1 MKSTKLK
8 KALAVFLAASMV
20 TSAGLSGTSLVFAGG
35 DTLPPREG
43 EQGYL
48 GENQPAYHGHR
59 AMDVLNWTPETD
71 EYSDFMKAD
80 VPLQERNEA
89 FAATQAN
96 PTLSQDVKS
105 LSLTED
111 YGDEFF
117 NPTQYND
124 LFSQYLFTF
133 WQYQDYRAAW
143 HGTVTNPTPDSLFDP
158 EANWAD
164 RDYEFGV
171 LNIPNPA
178 YTNAAHKNG
187 VQSLGCIFFPRAE
200 HTDDWVYQDE
210 NGRFPM
216 ADKLVEIAKWYGF
229 DGYFINAEERLPAD
243 FMPIYEEFCRAMT
256 SQGIYIQVY
265 ASNLYGQNNESSWGR
280 IDYYNKDATLFSN
293 WIKGADDDTI
303 AANSLYMNP
312 DPSKSMV
319 DGSVST
325 MEALGLDP
333 RETVYNTL
341 EAGQTGFSGQRGTLY
356 NLFDENL
363 VPRTGIA
370 NLGAGT
376 VWAHLDEQLFGHS
389 GDNSY
394 DEYRRGDPDYQKY
407 IIARERDWWSGSQNG
422 PTYANGKG
430 TNEWADL
437 TSEELQQA
445 VLDSTPNPYDTA
457 NDPDRAHTQGGVQ
470 SWPGMAAFISERSVI
485 NGTDFTTNFNT
496 GHGMQ
501 YFVDGEVSNPNEWS
515 NINDQDILPTWQWWS
530 ETADDS
536 DETLRFDF
544 DYGTEYNPAF
554 ELNQIGG
561 YDGSS
566 SLVAKGSLSV
576 EHFLRLYKT
585 KMDINANSKLDIT
598 YYKSTADDASEMKV
612 GLIFEENPNEIVY
625 LSVADSGKQ
634 STEWTTAT
642 LDLSGYAGKTLAAF
656 GLAFD
661 PNETAI
667 EDYQMNI
674 GEISITDDQNAP
686 AAPTGLKI
694 DKAFNT
700 TETYLSWDLA
710 DYNDVQKYNVYAVFE
725 DGSKVYMGGTYDDNY
740 YVKSLYENTGVVSFE
755 VTAEGKNGV
764 ESAAA
769 TVSLDLNKA
778 ASDLKVESGDGVL
791 NATWSNPADLDYASI
806 RADVTLPYNYE
817 GNTDTFSAEFAKD
830 SVSGTVS
837 VPLNDGSNYYL
848 RLSYLDAEGNVVSY
862 TDISGQLLDDHCD
875 PYEGALTYS
884 TIGNGW
890 KLLNPQVYDW
900 WHINVWN
907 SDGNALVSNGIRG
920 VDNLYNLRLTGNFG
934 YVEVQ
939 LEDFSG
945 NLSERTRVYYGANEA
960 AVDENI
966 FPDAALREAV
976 IAQVGDTMEEVLA
989 FDDTL
994 DLSGLDIKDFTGLG
1008 YFERL
1013 TGINFTNSPVEVI
1026 SGLDVLLALQ
1036 NINLTGCKNLQ
1047 VLDLSNTTIETI
1059 TCDDPSA
1066 LIALNSVQLDN
1077 ARLDLSKGTPEQLF
1091 VEAAEEITKDKE
1103 DIVISS
1109 DEMINYA
1116 SQANIVAGNS
1126 SVFDDDINT
1135 YGILL
1140 NTSILDVG
1148 RPVTISRWEL
1158 ENWMYPAYGVAAFTL
1173 EASNDGVTY
1182 ETVVSQS
1189 GIAATS
1195 VGDDLE
1201 KPVTAQYFR
1210 IKVDESYRVAAYVK
1224 EFRLVGTDEIIYP
1237 AGITYSN
1244 QKPVVYYDAQDSA
1257 YRFEANSGMVDMH
1270 EYAPEAVTIRGTAF
1284 DDLKD
1289 ATFLDPSVDVSAIA
1303 SGKNLVIK
1311 VTHTD
1316 GSVTNSVVDTA
1327 KLGMYTVTYAD
1338 ESTPKAIIQVDTVRV
1353 ESDKW
1358 LLQKTY
1364 EYGLTLST
1372 EGVVDSAVEVFETAL
1387 AEAKTVLENEYAS
1400 QEEINTAWDNLLEG
1414 IWGLGLVQGDKAMLE
1429 QLIARGDSMT
1439 KNADKYVT
1447 NNWQQLVDALAEAKT
1462 VYNDG
1467 DALQGDV
1474 DAAADALLNAI
1485 FAQRY
1490 KADKSILEDLINQAN
1505 EIDTSLYTAES
1516 VQAFTAALKSANAVL
1531 ADESLSED
1539 EQATVDEAVA
1549 TLSSAMDNLVETS
1562 ADDNNSG
1569 DNNNTGDDAN
1579 KGDDNTSDKNDT
1591 SSKDDPNKGPMD
1603 GNKNPATGDNNLI
1616 ALGALAV
1623 LLTSAGAFVVIR
1635 RKSRA

>member
-8 KALAVFLAASMV
+8 KALAVFLAAAMV
-20 TSAGLSGTSLVFAGG
+20 TTAGLSGTSLVFAGG

-48 GENQPAYHGHR
+48 GENQPVYHGHR
-59 AMDVLNWTPETD
+59 AMDILNWSPETD

-80 VPLQERNEA
+80 VPLQKRNEA

-96 PTLSQDVKS
+96 PLLSQDVKS

-111 YGDEFF
+111 YGNEFF

-133 WQYQDYRAAW
+133 WQYQDYRASW
-143 HGTVTNPTPDSLFDP
+143 HGVVTNPTPDSLLK
-158 EANWAD
+158 AD
-164 RDYEFGV
+164 APWWEREYEFGI

-187 VQSLGCIFFPRAE
+187 VQSLGCIFFPRQE
-200 HTDDWVYQDE
+200 HTDDLIFRDE
-210 NGRFPM
+210 TGRFPA

-229 DGYFINAEERLPAD
+229 DGYFINAEEALPSD
-243 FMPIYEEFCRAMT
+243 FMPEYEEFCRQMT
-256 SQGIYIQVY
+256 EQGIYIQVY
-265 ASNLYGQNNESSWGR
+265 ASNPYGQNNQSRWGG
-280 IDYYNKDATLFSN
+280 IDYYNKDATEFSN
-293 WIKGADDDTI
+293 WIKGPEDETI

-312 DPSKSMV
+312 DPSKAHV
-319 DGSVST
+319 DGSVRI
-325 MEALGLDP
+325 MESLGLDP
-333 RETVYNTL
+333 RETVFNTL
-341 EAGQTGFSGQRGTLY
+341 EAGQTGFSGQRGSLY
-356 NLFDENL
+356 NLYDENL

-394 DEYRRGDPDYQKY
+394 DENRRGDPEYQKY
-407 IIARERDWWSGSQNG
+407 VIARERDWWSGSQNG
-422 PTYANGKG
+422 PTYAGGKG
-430 TNEWADL
+430 TNEWVDL

-457 NDPDRAHTQGGVQ
+457 NDPDRANATA
-470 SWPGMAAFISERSVI
+470 WPGMAAFISERSVI

-515 NINDQDILPTWQWWS
+515 NINDQDIMPTWQWWS

-536 DETLRFDF
+536 NETLRFDF

-566 SLVAKGSLSV
+566 SLVAKGPLSV

-585 KMDINANSKLDIT
+585 KMDINENSNLDIT

-612 GLIFEENPNEIVY
+612 GLIFEENPNDVMY
-625 LSVADSGKQ
+625 VSVPDSGKQ

-686 AAPTGLKI
+686 AAPENLKI

-700 TETYLSWDLA
+700 SETYLSWNLA

-725 DGSKVYMGGTYDDNY
+725 DDSKVYMGGTYDDNY
-740 YVKSLYENTGVVSFE
+740 YVKSLYDNKGVVSFE

-764 ESAAA
+764 ESTAA
-769 TVSLDLNKA
+769 TVSLDLNNS

-817 GNTDTFSAEFAKD
+817 GNTETFSAEFAKD
-830 SVSGTVS
+830 AVSGTVN

-875 PYEGALTYS
+875 PYKGVIS
-884 TIGNGW
+884 QSIVPGKGW
-890 KLLNPQVYDW
+890 KLQNPLVYDW
-900 WHINVWN
+900 WHLTAWDSEGNVLKDN
-907 SDGNALVSNGIRG
+907 VTRG
-920 VDNLYNLRLTGNFG
+920 VDDLTGLRLTTNEEG
-934 YVEVQ
+934 YGYIEVQ

-945 NLSERTRVYYGANEA
+945 NKSEVTRVYYGE
-960 AVDENI
+960 
-966 FPDAALREAV
+966 PP
-976 IAQVGDTMEEVLA
+976 
-989 FDDTL
+989 
-994 DLSGLDIKDFTGLG
+994 K
-1008 YFERL
+1008 
-1013 TGINFTNSPVEVI
+1013 TNKS
-1026 SGLDVLLALQ
+1026 
-1036 NINLTGCKNLQ
+1036 
-1047 VLDLSNTTIETI
+1047 
-1059 TCDDPSA
+1059 
-1066 LIALNSVQLDN
+1066 
-1077 ARLDLSKGTPEQLF
+1077 
-1091 VEAAEEITKDKE
+1091 
-1103 DIVISS
+1103 
-1109 DEMINYA
+1109 
-1116 SQANIVAGNS
+1116 
-1126 SVFDDDINT
+1126 
-1135 YGILL
+1135 
-1140 NTSILDVG
+1140 
-1148 RPVTISRWEL
+1148 
-1158 ENWMYPAYGVAAFTL
+1158 
-1173 EASNDGVTY
+1173 
-1182 ETVVSQS
+1182 
-1189 GIAATS
+1189 
-1195 VGDDLE
+1195 
-1201 KPVTAQYFR
+1201 
-1210 IKVDESYRVAAYVK
+1210 
-1224 EFRLVGTDEIIYP
+1224 
-1237 AGITYSN
+1237 
-1244 QKPVVYYDAQDSA
+1244 
-1257 YRFEANSGMVDMH
+1257 
-1270 EYAPEAVTIRGTAF
+1270 
-1284 DDLKD
+1284 
-1289 ATFLDPSVDVSAIA
+1289 
-1303 SGKNLVIK
+1303 
-1311 VTHTD
+1311 
-1316 GSVTNSVVDTA
+1316 
-1327 KLGMYTVTYAD
+1327 
-1338 ESTPKAIIQVDTVRV
+1338 
-1353 ESDKW
+1353 
-1358 LLQKTY
+1358 LLQKTVDY
-1364 EYGLTLST
+1364 AETLST
-1372 EGVVDSAVEVFETAL
+1372 EGVVDSAVEIFEKAL
-1387 AEAKTVLENEYAS
+1387 SEAKTVLANEYAS

-1414 IWGLGLVQGDKAMLE
+1414 IWSLGLVQGDKAMLE
-1429 QLIARGDSMT
+1429 QLIARGDSMIE
-1439 KNADKYVT
+1439 NADKYVT
-1447 NNWQQLVDALAEAKT
+1447 DNWQQLVDALAEAKT
-1462 VYNDG
+1462 VYDDG

-1485 FAQRY
+1485 LAQRY

-1505 EIDTSLYTAES
+1505 EIDTNLYTAES
-1516 VQAFTAALKSANAVL
+1516 VQAFTAALKSANAIL

-1569 DNNNTGDDAN
+1569 DNTNTGDDAN
-1579 KGDDNTSDKNDT
+1579 KGDSNTSDKNDT

-1603 GNKNPATGDNNLI
+1603 DNKNPATGDNNLI

>member
-59 AMDVLNWTPETD
+59 AMDVLNWSPETD

-80 VPLQERNEA
+80 VPLQKRNEA

-96 PTLSQDVKS
+96 PLLSQDVKE

-111 YGDEFF
+111 YGNEFF

-133 WQYQDYRAAW
+133 WQYQDYRASW

-171 LNIPNPA
+171 VNIPNPA

-187 VQSLGCIFFPRAE
+187 VQSLGCIFFPRQE
-200 HTDDWVYQDE
+200 HTDDWVFQDE
-210 NGRFPM
+210 EGNFPM
-216 ADKLVEIAKWYGF
+216 ADKLVELAKWYGF
-229 DGYFINAEERLPAD
+229 DGYFINAEETLPSD

-265 ASNLYGQNNESSWGR
+265 ASNLYGQNNQSSWGR

-293 WIKGADDDTI
+293 WIKGTDDDTI

-312 DPSKSMV
+312 DPSKSQV
-319 DGSVST
+319 DGSVSA
-325 MEALGLDP
+325 MESLGLDP

-341 EAGQTGFSGQRGTLY
+341 EAGQTGFSGQRGSLY
-356 NLFDENL
+356 NLYDENL

-422 PTYANGKG
+422 PTYAGGKG
-430 TNEWADL
+430 TNEWSGL

-445 VLDSTPNPYDTA
+445 VLDSTPNPHDTA
-457 NDPDRAHTQGGVQ
+457 NDPGRANATA
-470 SWPGMAAFISERSVI
+470 WPGMAAFISERSVI

-536 DETLRFDF
+536 NETLRFDF
-544 DYGTEYNPAF
+544 DYGPEYNPAF

-566 SLVAKGSLSV
+566 SLVAKGPLSV

-612 GLIFEENPNEIVY
+612 GLIFEENPNDVMY
-625 LSVADSGKQ
+625 VSVPDSGKR

-642 LDLSGYAGKTLAAF
+642 LNLSAYAGKTLAAF

-661 PNETAI
+661 PKETAI
-667 EDYQMNI
+667 ADYQMNI
-674 GEISITDDQNAP
+674 GEISITDDQTAP

-710 DYNDVQKYNVYAVFE
+710 DYDDVQKYNVYAVFE

-740 YVKSLYENTGVVSFE
+740 YVKSLYDNKGVVSFE

-764 ESAAA
+764 ESAPAS
-769 TVSLDLNKA
+769 VSLDLNKS

-830 SVSGTVS
+830 SVSGTVN

-875 PYEGALTYS
+875 PYEGEIS
-884 TIGNGW
+884 QSIVPGKGW
-890 KLLNPQVYDW
+890 KLQNPLVYDW
-900 WHINVWN
+900 WHLTAWDSEGNVLKDN
-907 SDGNALVSNGIRG
+907 VTRG
-920 VDNLYNLRLTGNFG
+920 VDDLTGLRLTTNEEG
-934 YVEVQ
+934 YGYIEVQ
-939 LEDFSG
+939 LEDFAG
-945 NLSERTRVYYGANEA
+945 NKSERTRVYYGE
-960 AVDENI
+960 
-966 FPDAALREAV
+966 PP
-976 IAQVGDTMEEVLA
+976 
-989 FDDTL
+989 
-994 DLSGLDIKDFTGLG
+994 K
-1008 YFERL
+1008 
-1013 TGINFTNSPVEVI
+1013 TNKS
-1026 SGLDVLLALQ
+1026 
-1036 NINLTGCKNLQ
+1036 
-1047 VLDLSNTTIETI
+1047 
-1059 TCDDPSA
+1059 
-1066 LIALNSVQLDN
+1066 
-1077 ARLDLSKGTPEQLF
+1077 
-1091 VEAAEEITKDKE
+1091 
-1103 DIVISS
+1103 
-1109 DEMINYA
+1109 
-1116 SQANIVAGNS
+1116 
-1126 SVFDDDINT
+1126 
-1135 YGILL
+1135 
-1140 NTSILDVG
+1140 
-1148 RPVTISRWEL
+1148 
-1158 ENWMYPAYGVAAFTL
+1158 
-1173 EASNDGVTY
+1173 
-1182 ETVVSQS
+1182 
-1189 GIAATS
+1189 
-1195 VGDDLE
+1195 
-1201 KPVTAQYFR
+1201 
-1210 IKVDESYRVAAYVK
+1210 
-1224 EFRLVGTDEIIYP
+1224 
-1237 AGITYSN
+1237 
-1244 QKPVVYYDAQDSA
+1244 
-1257 YRFEANSGMVDMH
+1257 
-1270 EYAPEAVTIRGTAF
+1270 
-1284 DDLKD
+1284 
-1289 ATFLDPSVDVSAIA
+1289 
-1303 SGKNLVIK
+1303 
-1311 VTHTD
+1311 
-1316 GSVTNSVVDTA
+1316 
-1327 KLGMYTVTYAD
+1327 
-1338 ESTPKAIIQVDTVRV
+1338 
-1353 ESDKW
+1353 
-1358 LLQKTY
+1358 LLQKTVDY
-1364 EYGLTLST
+1364 AETLST
-1372 EGVVDSAVEVFETAL
+1372 EGVVDSAVEIFEKAL
-1387 AEAKTVLENEYAS
+1387 SEAKTVLANEYAS

-1429 QLIARGDSMT
+1429 QLIARGDSMME
-1439 KNADKYVT
+1439 NADKYVSD
-1447 NNWQQLVDALAEAKT
+1447 NWQQLVDALANAKT
-1462 VYNDG
+1462 VYDDG

-1485 FAQRY
+1485 LAQRY

-1569 DNNNTGDDAN
+1569 DNTNTGDDAN

>member
-59 AMDVLNWTPETD
+59 AMDVLNWSPETD

-80 VPLQERNEA
+80 VPLQKRNEA

-96 PTLSQDVKS
+96 PLLSQDVKE

-111 YGDEFF
+111 YGNEFF

-133 WQYQDYRAAW
+133 WQYQDYRASW

-171 LNIPNPA
+171 VNIPNPA

-187 VQSLGCIFFPRAE
+187 VQSLGCIFFPRQE
-200 HTDDWVYQDE
+200 HTDDWVFQDE
-210 NGRFPM
+210 EGNFPM
-216 ADKLVEIAKWYGF
+216 ADKLVELAKWYGF
-229 DGYFINAEERLPAD
+229 DGYFINAEETLPSD

-265 ASNLYGQNNESSWGR
+265 ASNLYGQNNQSSWGR
-280 IDYYNKDATLFSN
+280 IDYYNKDATLFRQSS
-293 WIKGADDDTI
+293 AASDDDTI

-312 DPSKSMV
+312 DPSKSQV
-319 DGSVST
+319 DGSVSA
-325 MEALGLDP
+325 MESLGLDP

-341 EAGQTGFSGQRGTLY
+341 EAGQTGFSGQRGSLY
-356 NLFDENL
+356 NLYDENL

-422 PTYANGKG
+422 PTYAGGKG
-430 TNEWADL
+430 TNEWSGL

-445 VLDSTPNPYDTA
+445 VLDSTPNPHDTA
-457 NDPDRAHTQGGVQ
+457 NDPGRANATA
-470 SWPGMAAFISERSVI
+470 WPGMAAFISERSVI

-501 YFVDGEVSNPNEWS
+501 YFVDGKVSNDHEWS

-530 ETADDS
+530 ETADGS
-536 DETLRFDF
+536 NETLRFDF

-566 SLVAKGSLSV
+566 SLVAKGPLSV

-598 YYKSTADDASEMKV
+598 YYMSTADDASEMKV
-612 GLIFEENPNEIVY
+612 GLIFEENPSDVMY
-625 LSVADSGKQ
+625 VSVPDSGKQ

-642 LDLSGYAGKTLAAF
+642 LDLSAYDGKTLAAF

-661 PNETAI
+661 PKETAI

-674 GEISITDDQNAP
+674 GEISITDDQTAP

-710 DYNDVQKYNVYAVFE
+710 DYDDVQKYNVYAVFE

-740 YVKSLYENTGVVSFE
+740 YVKSLYDNKGVVSFE

-764 ESAAA
+764 ESTAA
-769 TVSLDLNKA
+769 TVTLDLNKV

-830 SVSGTVS
+830 SVSGTVN

-875 PYEGALTYS
+875 PYEGEIS
-884 TIGNGW
+884 QSIVPGKGW
-890 KLLNPQVYDW
+890 KLQNPLVYDW
-900 WHINVWN
+900 WHLTAWDSEGNVLKN
-907 SDGNALVSNGIRG
+907 NVTRG
-920 VDNLYNLRLTGNFG
+920 VDDLTGLRLTTNEEG
-934 YVEVQ
+934 YGYIEVQ

-945 NLSERTRVYYGANEA
+945 NKSEVTRVYYGE
-960 AVDENI
+960 
-966 FPDAALREAV
+966 PP
-976 IAQVGDTMEEVLA
+976 
-989 FDDTL
+989 
-994 DLSGLDIKDFTGLG
+994 K
-1008 YFERL
+1008 
-1013 TGINFTNSPVEVI
+1013 TNKS
-1026 SGLDVLLALQ
+1026 
-1036 NINLTGCKNLQ
+1036 
-1047 VLDLSNTTIETI
+1047 
-1059 TCDDPSA
+1059 
-1066 LIALNSVQLDN
+1066 
-1077 ARLDLSKGTPEQLF
+1077 
-1091 VEAAEEITKDKE
+1091 
-1103 DIVISS
+1103 
-1109 DEMINYA
+1109 
-1116 SQANIVAGNS
+1116 
-1126 SVFDDDINT
+1126 
-1135 YGILL
+1135 
-1140 NTSILDVG
+1140 
-1148 RPVTISRWEL
+1148 
-1158 ENWMYPAYGVAAFTL
+1158 
-1173 EASNDGVTY
+1173 
-1182 ETVVSQS
+1182 
-1189 GIAATS
+1189 
-1195 VGDDLE
+1195 
-1201 KPVTAQYFR
+1201 
-1210 IKVDESYRVAAYVK
+1210 
-1224 EFRLVGTDEIIYP
+1224 
-1237 AGITYSN
+1237 
-1244 QKPVVYYDAQDSA
+1244 
-1257 YRFEANSGMVDMH
+1257 
-1270 EYAPEAVTIRGTAF
+1270 
-1284 DDLKD
+1284 
-1289 ATFLDPSVDVSAIA
+1289 
-1303 SGKNLVIK
+1303 
-1311 VTHTD
+1311 
-1316 GSVTNSVVDTA
+1316 
-1327 KLGMYTVTYAD
+1327 
-1338 ESTPKAIIQVDTVRV
+1338 
-1353 ESDKW
+1353 
-1358 LLQKTY
+1358 LLQKTVDY
-1364 EYGLTLST
+1364 AETLST
-1372 EGVVDSAVEVFETAL
+1372 EGVVDSAVEIFEKAL
-1387 AEAKTVLENEYAS
+1387 AEAKVVLDNEYAS
-1400 QEEINTAWDNLLEG
+1400 QEEINAAWDNLLEG
-1414 IWGLGLVQGDKAMLE
+1414 IWGLGLVQGDKTTLDLLIERAEAMDE
-1429 QLIARGDSMT
+1429 S
-1439 KNADKYVT
+1439 KYVSD
-1447 NNWQQLVDALAEAKT
+1447 NWQQLVDALANAKT
-1462 VYNDG
+1462 VYDDG

-1516 VQAFTAALKSANAVL
+1516 VQAFTAALKSANAIL
-1531 ADESLSED
+1531 ADASLSED

-1569 DNNNTGDDAN
+1569 DNTNTGDDAN

>member
-59 AMDVLNWTPETD
+59 AMDVLNWSPETD

-80 VPLQERNEA
+80 VPLQKRNEA

-96 PTLSQDVKS
+96 PLLSQDVKE

-111 YGDEFF
+111 YGNEFF

-133 WQYQDYRAAW
+133 WQYQDYRASW

-171 LNIPNPA
+171 VNIPNPA

-187 VQSLGCIFFPRAE
+187 VQSLGCIFFPRQE
-200 HTDDWVYQDE
+200 HTDDWVFQDE
-210 NGRFPM
+210 EGNFPM
-216 ADKLVEIAKWYGF
+216 ADKLVELAKWYGF
-229 DGYFINAEERLPAD
+229 DGYFINAEETLPSD

-265 ASNLYGQNNESSWGR
+265 ASNLYGQNNQSSWGR

-293 WIKGADDDTI
+293 WIKGTDDDTI

-312 DPSKSMV
+312 DPSKSQV
-319 DGSVST
+319 DGSVSA
-325 MEALGLDP
+325 MESLGLDP

-341 EAGQTGFSGQRGTLY
+341 EAGQTGFSGQRGSLY
-356 NLFDENL
+356 NLYDENL

-422 PTYANGKG
+422 PTYAGGKG
-430 TNEWADL
+430 TNEWSGL

-445 VLDSTPNPYDTA
+445 VLDSTPNPHDTA
-457 NDPDRAHTQGGVQ
+457 NDPGRANATA
-470 SWPGMAAFISERSVI
+470 WPGMAAFISERSVI

-536 DETLRFDF
+536 NETLRFDF
-544 DYGTEYNPAF
+544 DYGPEYNPAF

-566 SLVAKGSLSV
+566 SLVAKGPLSV

-612 GLIFEENPNEIVY
+612 GLIFEENPNDVMY
-625 LSVADSGKQ
+625 VSVPDSGKR

-642 LDLSGYAGKTLAAF
+642 LNLSAYAGKTLAAF

-661 PNETAI
+661 PKETAI
-667 EDYQMNI
+667 ADYQMNI
-674 GEISITDDQNAP
+674 GEISITDDQTAP

-710 DYNDVQKYNVYAVFE
+710 DYDDVQKYNVYAVFE

-740 YVKSLYENTGVVSFE
+740 YVKSLYDNKGVVSFK

-764 ESAAA
+764 ESEPAS
-769 TVSLDLNKA
+769 VSLDLNKS

-830 SVSGTVS
+830 SVSGTVN

-875 PYEGALTYS
+875 PYEGEIS
-884 TIGNGW
+884 QSIVPGKGW
-890 KLLNPQVYDW
+890 KLQNPLVYDW
-900 WHINVWN
+900 WHLTAWDSEGNVLKDN
-907 SDGNALVSNGIRG
+907 VTRG
-920 VDNLYNLRLTGNFG
+920 VDDLTGLRLTTNEEG
-934 YVEVQ
+934 YGYIEVQ
-939 LEDFSG
+939 LEDFAG
-945 NLSERTRVYYGANEA
+945 NKSERTRVYYGE
-960 AVDENI
+960 
-966 FPDAALREAV
+966 PP
-976 IAQVGDTMEEVLA
+976 
-989 FDDTL
+989 
-994 DLSGLDIKDFTGLG
+994 K
-1008 YFERL
+1008 
-1013 TGINFTNSPVEVI
+1013 TNKS
-1026 SGLDVLLALQ
+1026 
-1036 NINLTGCKNLQ
+1036 
-1047 VLDLSNTTIETI
+1047 
-1059 TCDDPSA
+1059 
-1066 LIALNSVQLDN
+1066 
-1077 ARLDLSKGTPEQLF
+1077 
-1091 VEAAEEITKDKE
+1091 
-1103 DIVISS
+1103 
-1109 DEMINYA
+1109 
-1116 SQANIVAGNS
+1116 
-1126 SVFDDDINT
+1126 
-1135 YGILL
+1135 
-1140 NTSILDVG
+1140 
-1148 RPVTISRWEL
+1148 
-1158 ENWMYPAYGVAAFTL
+1158 
-1173 EASNDGVTY
+1173 
-1182 ETVVSQS
+1182 
-1189 GIAATS
+1189 
-1195 VGDDLE
+1195 
-1201 KPVTAQYFR
+1201 
-1210 IKVDESYRVAAYVK
+1210 
-1224 EFRLVGTDEIIYP
+1224 
-1237 AGITYSN
+1237 
-1244 QKPVVYYDAQDSA
+1244 
-1257 YRFEANSGMVDMH
+1257 
-1270 EYAPEAVTIRGTAF
+1270 
-1284 DDLKD
+1284 
-1289 ATFLDPSVDVSAIA
+1289 
-1303 SGKNLVIK
+1303 
-1311 VTHTD
+1311 
-1316 GSVTNSVVDTA
+1316 
-1327 KLGMYTVTYAD
+1327 
-1338 ESTPKAIIQVDTVRV
+1338 
-1353 ESDKW
+1353 
-1358 LLQKTY
+1358 LLQKTVDY
-1364 EYGLTLST
+1364 AETLST
-1372 EGVVDSAVEVFETAL
+1372 EGVVDSAVEIFEKAL
-1387 AEAKTVLENEYAS
+1387 SEAKTVLANEYAS

-1429 QLIARGDSMT
+1429 QLIARGDSMME
-1439 KNADKYVT
+1439 NADKYVSD
-1447 NNWQQLVDALAEAKT
+1447 NWQQLVDALANAKT
-1462 VYNDG
+1462 VYDDG

-1485 FAQRY
+1485 LAQRY

-1569 DNNNTGDDAN
+1569 DNTNTGDDAN